1 MENLLFSIFILPTFA
16 MMKQE
21 IYKKSFEKYESIVY
35 KNTSP
40 INLNST
46 TKEED
51 FMLTNYPTKKHPLF
65 TLDKTFTDDKTYIEN
80 YGNPMY
86 SVTKHYVMV
95 VVEKNEDKVSLKV
108 FRGSKNRRA
117 GNSWFKFSKNVDYVS
132 VNTKTGDVYFG
143 YIHEYQ
149 KKKCNKRIRRNVFF
163 NDPLSMLKATLKN
176 SISCFSDDSF
186 NEVMNAFSSFMFEI
200 DKRINFE
207 ELNFSQRLFRFY
219 LNKRGIKYPNNFG
232 IYANILVGP
241 EIRKILKKQDNRLI
255 NAFMCHQNISGKKL
269 KKALHTCSGLNIQ
282 LYNSAIK
289 LFGKNW
295 INQEDDII
303 LSLLNSKI
311 SIQLIPEEFTEILST
326 EELKRVFSLFKQV
339 FVHENLDSFSFYDHI
354 RMYTELKVF
363 GEDDLKWY
371 SVDSKEDFR
380 KEHLDWSDKLQY
392 YKNGV
397 YTRIYPEYMCKLISK
412 PIDTYFPVLL
422 NDTSSYNEES
432 SIQSNCVKTYIGKCG
447 TIIIS
452 LRKDSINSNERAT
465 IEYRLIKNDNKVIL
479 ERYQTLGKYNSR
491 LDEQWNDVLFKLDKQ
506 VLSCINDKRFE
517 TVKIIKECKNGV
529 TLTSDSYWVENN
541 LIWKYKNIDNNSS
554 FAVEINF

>member
-1 MENLLFSIFILPTFA
+1 M
-16 MMKQE
+16 
-21 IYKKSFEKYESIVY
+21 
-35 KNTSP
+35 
-40 INLNST
+40 
-46 TKEED
+46 
-51 FMLTNYPTKKHPLF
+51 
-65 TLDKTFTDDKTYIEN
+65 
-80 YGNPMY
+80 
-86 SVTKHYVMV
+86 
-95 VVEKNEDKVSLKV
+95 
-108 FRGSKNRRA
+108 R
-117 GNSWFKFSKNVDYVS
+117 
-132 VNTKTGDVYFG
+132 
-143 YIHEYQ
+143 
-149 KKKCNKRIRRNVFF
+149 
-163 NDPLSMLKATLKN
+163 
-176 SISCFSDDSF
+176 
-186 NEVMNAFSSFMFEI
+186 EVG
-200 DKRINFE
+200 
-207 ELNFSQRLFRFY
+207 QREMRFLFRF
-219 LNKRGIKYPNNFG
+219 
-232 IYANILVGP
+232 
-241 EIRKILKKQDNRLI
+241 LI
-255 NAFMCHQNISGKKL
+255 WAYSHQNISGKKL